1 MKENLGFRSE
11 IDKEEIDWKAE
22 QLGMNR
28 SEFINLALKVLVN
41 FDDEMLK
48 KAKRYAEKLR
58 LSLPELITAFVIR
71 RMAEIEVKGRKTD
84 LSELISPAGFGHD
97 QKVLENM
104 LKDQF
109 KKEVKNE

>member
-11 IDKEEIDWKAE
+11 VDKEEIDWKAG

-48 KAKRYAEKLR
+48 KAERYSEKLR
-58 LSLPELITAFVIR
+58 LSLPELITHFVIR
-71 RMAEIEVKGRKTD
+71 RLAEIEVKGAKTD
-84 LSELISPAGFGHD
+84 LSEVIPPAAYGHD
-97 QKVLENM
+97 QEVFINM

-109 KKEVKNE
+109 KKEAKNE